1 MIVYYKEQKIDK
13 NVFYKIQLFF
23 IYGIIKNIPKLRN
36 NLKSWKI
43 KMGFKNRK
51 CNFFSKKFL

>member
-36 NLKSWKI
+36 N
-43 KMGFKNRK
+43 
-51 CNFFSKKFL
+51 